1 MSLTRY
7 ISGAITT
14 LLRDLV
20 LFRSIVRVWATL
32 SLLLV
37 IATGQALAAGT
48 PAGTRIVNQAR
59 VEYRVGEQSYA
70 ETSNIT
76 STVVVELLDVDV
88 SWQDLGSVP
97 VSPGDRERMLV
108 YRLTNT
114 GNGRER
120 FALSVEDELPGD
132 DFDPN
137 TRKIYLDSND
147 SGALEPGEDQL
158 YWPPNEVGTREH
170 PLLERD
176 ASLLVFV
183 LGDIPERVADGD
195 EGYLELAA
203 EAVTGSGEPG
213 TLIPGAGDEGTDA
226 VVGFSGA
233 DDEAI
238 GGYSV
243 TTVTVSVQKT
253 ATVADPLG
261 GAEAMPGAIITY
273 TIEVAVNGSGL
284 ARDLLLTDPVP
295 EHTTY
300 RAGSLTYVG
309 TVLSEELDD
318 DAGDVN
324 VTRPGEITVFLGDV
338 AAGEAPRIVSF
349 SVTIN

>member
-1 MSLTRY
+1 M
-7 ISGAITT
+7 
-14 LLRDLV
+14 
-20 LFRSIVRVWATL
+20 
-32 SLLLV
+32 
-37 IATGQALAAGT
+37 
-48 PAGTRIVNQAR
+48 
-59 VEYRVGEQSYA
+59 
-70 ETSNIT
+70 
-76 STVVVELLDVDV
+76 
-88 SWQDLGSVP
+88 
-97 VSPGDRERMLV
+97 
-108 YRLTNT
+108 
-114 GNGRER
+114 
-120 FALSVEDELPGD
+120 
-132 DFDPN
+132 
-137 TRKIYLDSND
+137 
-147 SGALEPGEDQL
+147 
-158 YWPPNEVGTREH
+158 
-170 PLLERD
+170 
-176 ASLLVFV
+176 
-183 LGDIPERVADGD
+183 
-195 EGYLELAA
+195 
-203 EAVTGSGEPG
+203 
-213 TLIPGAGDEGTDA
+213 
-226 VVGFSGA
+226 
-233 DDEAI
+233 
-238 GGYSV
+238 